1 MFEHFTTPDEIFH
14 YKLGQA
20 LTMEYEALE
29 LLGEM
34 EKGAMR
40 SDVGELFHEQA
51 QETQQRIGNVRQCF
65 AMMGSEA
72 HQTPSPASK
81 GLAKET
87 KAFVAKTDSSIVDAV
102 VLAGALEAK
111 HYGLAVYETLLI
123 QAKARGDAG
132 ITELLNQN
140 LLQEQAALE
149 KIAVASDSIARAN
162 IADQKEASTGTARTV
177 KGPPYLPPGSL

>member
-1 MFEHFTTPDEIFH
+1 MFEHFTNPDEIFH

-20 LTMEYEALE
+20 LTMEYDAME
-29 LLGEM
+29 LLGEL
-34 EKGAMR
+34 EKSAMR
-40 SDVGELFHEQA
+40 SELGELFHEQA
-51 QETQQRIGNVRQCF
+51 QETQQHIDNVQQCF
-65 AMMGSEA
+65 AMLGSEA
-72 HQTPSPASK
+72 TQSPSPATK

-87 KAFVAKTDSSIVDAV
+87 KAFMAKTDSSLIDAV

-111 HYGLAVYETLLI
+111 HYGMAVYESLLI

-140 LLQEQAALE
+140 LLQEQAALA

-162 IADQKEASTGTARTV
+162 IADQKEAGTGTVRTV
-177 KGPPYLPPGSL
+177 KGPAYLPPGSL